1 MTIEAR
7 ENPNGMNALQVIE
20 AVKTLAKSQG
30 FYSSLYKSIIEEVV
44 PYEDKFEYFQQ
55 RCEEHNFKDVVDLV
69 LYLEG

>member
-55 RCEEHNFKDVVDLV
+55 RCEELNFKDTVDLV